1 MAEFKSV
8 LFTGRTKTPEPLA
21 DLLEV
26 AADIRGRGV
35 GVALHGDIA
44 DSCADDAGELGIP
57 KYDDGDA
64 APDIVFVLGGDG
76 AFLSAARHFAPKG
89 VPLAGINFGYL
100 GFLTDIARD
109 KMAQAIGDILNGEHT
124 IEERAMLSVEV
135 HRDGKADEVFPPA
148 INDIVVSRGEG
159 GFLLGLRVGINKKF
173 AFDLRADGLIVSTP
187 SGSTAYA
194 LSAGG
199 PIVAPGL
206 DALLLVPL
214 CPHSLTHRPH
224 VVNVNYPVDIT
235 MIKTPKDA
243 TLHIDSQL
251 KAPLMADN
259 IVRVSRHKSPLR
271 ICHPKSYD
279 YYGTLRHKLNWGA

>member
-26 AADIRGRGV
+26 AADIRARGI

-44 DSCADDAGELGIP
+44 DSCASEAAKLGIP
-57 KYDDGDA
+57 KYDDA

-76 AFLSAARHFAPKG
+76 AFLSAARHFAPRG

-135 HRDGKADEVFPPA
+135 HRGGKKDGEFPPA
-148 INDIVVSRGEG
+148 INDIVISRGEG
-159 GFLLGLRVGINKKF
+159 GFLLGLRVDINERF

-251 KAPLMADN
+251 KAPLMTDN

-271 ICHPKSYD
+271 ICHPRSYG